1 MIPQQHS
8 DNSSHAAILDTMKIV
23 TIIIM
28 VISPIVIPLLLLLLF
43 SLYYN
48 KDYDTNCYHNN

>member
-23 TIIIM
+23 TIIM

>member
-8 DNSSHAAILDTMKIV
+8 DNSSYTAILDTMKIV

-48 KDYDTNCYHNN
+48 KDYDTNCYNNN